1 MGQGSHGVVWGA
13 GGGGWRWGL
22 NTERYP
28 VTIPMIC
35 IKCFIHFKG
44 QSQYR
49 GQSHKA
55 AKSQDSVRVIY
66 DF

>member
-1 MGQGSHGVVWGA
+1 MGTGIPV
-13 GGGGWRWGL
+13 GGGGCGRRGGGRG

-35 IKCFIHFKG
+35 IKCFIHCKG

-55 AKSQDSVRVIY
+55 AKSRDSVRVIY